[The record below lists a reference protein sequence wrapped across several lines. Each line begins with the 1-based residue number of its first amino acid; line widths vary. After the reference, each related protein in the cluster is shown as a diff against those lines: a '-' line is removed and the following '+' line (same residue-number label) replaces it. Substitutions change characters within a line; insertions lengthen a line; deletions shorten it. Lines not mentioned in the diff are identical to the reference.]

1 MEEDLLELHQHQ
13 QNLVNDFI
21 KTNNLKSFKKM
32 LNARTTPREKKTFFQ
47 SARYVKPTDMI
58 RKYKQQQRQF
68 HLQYQYQYQYPPHYQ
83 YQHQQTYSNY
93 NPYSKTLSNQDD
105 FTINRYQFIDDPHT
119 KDKCMKGNFKWGSQK
134 FQMIKYNLAKR
145 KGIPFNEFT
154 MPKMNNDDNIKKC
167 RTDINGDVLTQT
179 QTKVTLPKII

>member
-68 HLQYQYQYQYPPHYQ
+68 HLQYQYQYPPHYQ

-154 MPKMNNDDNIKKC
+154 MPKMNNDDSIKKC